1 MKLKKSHIIPLILFS
16 GLLIAKPVFAED
28 NVSQDDHP
36 MGYYIK
42 QEQEQ
47 QASDESTSTD
57 AAEVPSIRARSFA
70 AAIPAANA
78 PDILYSDNTSLP
90 RKDAVDISSHQSWMV
105 QADFNAIKAAGVK
118 TVIIKLTE
126 GTGYINPYAS
136 SQIQMAKSAGLNIA
150 VYHYATL
157 QGANSQDAGNS
168 LAVQEANYFANTA
181 KKLGLSTNIVMIMDC
196 EQPYKDSSG
205 KIIGP
210 NPANV
215 DWATAAAKFASQLKS
230 QGYSNTIF
238 YTSSSWLGTN
248 TATCQMNYNTL
259 GGAKK
264 VWAAQYLYGT
274 PSSNNLKNTQYG
286 AWQYTSQMLFKGGTS
301 NLLNNNLDTS
311 IDYNNI
317 FSAPSQN
324 LQDVYR
330 LYNANTGEHFY
341 TLNFAEKTNLQ
352 NVGWRYEGIGWLS
365 SSTGSP
371 VYRVY
376 NPNAKG
382 GDHYYTMSKYEAQQL
397 VSKGWRWD
405 NNGGAAFYSNGSKN
419 LYVAYNPNASSGS
432 HNYTTNSY
440 EQDNLLRL
448 GWKYGAV
455 AWKVN

>member
-1 MKLKKSHIIPLILFS
+1 
-16 GLLIAKPVFAED
+16 
-28 NVSQDDHP
+28 
-36 MGYYIK
+36 
-42 QEQEQ
+42 
-47 QASDESTSTD
+47 
-57 AAEVPSIRARSFA
+57 
-70 AAIPAANA
+70 
-78 PDILYSDNTSLP
+78 
-90 RKDAVDISSHQSWMV
+90 
-105 QADFNAIKAAGVK
+105 
-118 TVIIKLTE
+118 
-126 GTGYINPYAS
+126 
-136 SQIQMAKSAGLNIA
+136 
-150 VYHYATL
+150 
-157 QGANSQDAGNS
+157 
-168 LAVQEANYFANTA
+168 
-181 KKLGLSTNIVMIMDC
+181 MIMDC

-286 AWQYTSQMLFKGGTS
+286 AWQYTSQMRFKGGTS

-317 FSAPSQN
+317 FSASQT
-324 LQDVYR
+324 LRDVYR
-330 LYNANTGEHFY
+330 LYNVYTGEHFY
-341 TLNFAEKTNLQ
+341 TLNYAEKTNLQ

-365 SSTGSP
+365 STSGSP

-376 NPNAKG
+376 NPNAIG
-382 GDHYYTMSKYEAQQL
+382 GDHYYTLSKWEAQQL
-397 VSKGWRWD
+397 VNKGWRWD
-405 NNGGAAFYSNGSKN
+405 NNGAPAFYSNGSKN
-419 LYVAYNPNASSGS
+419 LYVAYNPNAASGS
-432 HNYTTNSY
+432 HNYTTSSY
-440 EQDNLLRL
+440 EQNNLLRN
-448 GWKYGAV
+448 GWTYGAV

>member
-1 MKLKKSHIIPLILFS
+1 MKLKKSHIIPLILLS

-42 QEQEQ
+42 QEQEALLAQ
-47 QASDESTSTD
+47 KNLPAPQTQVAPATPEEDESENTVTPTQTLPSSAIHVRMLSTAAPMLNSNTS
-57 AAEVPSIRARSFA
+57 
-70 AAIPAANA
+70 
-78 PDILYSDNTSLP
+78 SLP
-90 RKDAVDISSHQSWMV
+90 RRDAVDISSYQNWIN
-105 QADFNAIKAAGVK
+105 QADFYALRSAGVK
-118 TVIIKLTE
+118 TIVVKLTE
-126 GTGYINPYAS
+126 GENYTNPYAK
-136 SQIQMAKSAGLNIA
+136 SQINRAKTAGLTIA
-150 VYHYATL
+150 TYHFVSDPTRIQYEAAYYAK
-157 QGANSQDAGNS
+157 
-168 LAVQEANYFANTA
+168 TA
-181 KKLGLSTNIVMIMDC
+181 KTLGLSSNTVMIEDAEAPSTAYNWTNVSIVFKNTMASHGFHNIRYYTS
-196 EQPYKDSSG
+196 QSWITSG
-205 KIIGP
+205 VINTSTLGAKNMWVAQYPPGTP
-210 NPANV
+210 S
-215 DWATAAAKFASQLKS
+215 TYAAMWKN
-230 QGYSNTIF
+230 SNTIN
-238 YTSSSWLGTN
+238 S
-248 TATCQMNYNTL
+248 A
-259 GGAKK
+259 
-264 VWAAQYLYGT
+264 
-274 PSSNNLKNTQYG
+274 YG
-286 AWQYTSQMLFKGGTS
+286 AWQYTSEMRFKGGTA
-301 NLLNNNLDTS
+301 NLLNNDLDTS

-317 FSAPSQN
+317 FGAPSQN

>member
-1 MKLKKSHIIPLILFS
+1 MKLKKSHIIPLILLS

-28 NVSQDDHP
+28 NVTQDNLP

-47 QASDESTSTD
+47 EIAATSQSEEETSSAD
-57 AAEVPSIRARSFA
+57 SVSPRMRSYAAAE
-70 AAIPAANA
+70 PASLA
-78 PDILYSDNTSLP
+78 PDDLYSSNTDLP
-90 RKDAVDISSHQSWMV
+90 RQDAIDIASYQSWMT
-105 QADFNAIKAAGVK
+105 QADFNSLKNSGVK
-118 TVIIKLTE
+118 TVIIKLTQ
-126 GTGYINPYAS
+126 GTTYLNPSAKN
-136 SQIQMAKSAGLNIA
+136 QISMAKNAGLNVA
-150 VYHYATL
+150 TYHFVEKPENIQNEAKFYA
-157 QGANSQDAGNS
+157 QK
-168 LAVQEANYFANTA
+168 A
-181 KKLGLSTNIVMIMDC
+181 KELGLSTNTVMIEDAEAPSQYYNWTAVSQVFKTTMN
-196 EQPYKDSSG
+196 QAGFNNIRYYTSQGWVSSG
-205 KIIGP
+205 VM
-210 NPANV
+210 N
-215 DWATAAAKFASQLKS
+215 AS
-230 QGYSNTIF
+230 
-238 YTSSSWLGTN
+238 
-248 TATCQMNYNTL
+248 TL
-259 GGAKK
+259 GAKNLW
-264 VWAAQYLYGT
+264 VAQYLYGT
-274 PSSNNLKNTQYG
+274 PSKQNLKNTEYG
-286 AWQYTSQMLFKGGTS
+286 AWQYTSQMRFQGTT
-301 NLLNNNLDTS
+301 NLKNNYIDTS

-317 FSAPSQN
+317 FNASQG

-440 EQDNLLRL
+440 EQDNLLKL

>member
-1 MKLKKSHIIPLILFS
+1 REM
-16 GLLIAKPVFAED
+16 
-28 NVSQDDHP
+28 
-36 MGYYIK
+36 
-42 QEQEQ
+42 
-47 QASDESTSTD
+47 
-57 AAEVPSIRARSFA
+57 R
-70 AAIPAANA
+70 
-78 PDILYSDNTSLP
+78 
-90 RKDAVDISSHQSWMV
+90 
-105 QADFNAIKAAGVK
+105 
-118 TVIIKLTE
+118 
-126 GTGYINPYAS
+126 
-136 SQIQMAKSAGLNIA
+136 
-150 VYHYATL
+150 
-157 QGANSQDAGNS
+157 
-168 LAVQEANYFANTA
+168 
-181 KKLGLSTNIVMIMDC
+181 
-196 EQPYKDSSG
+196 
-205 KIIGP
+205 
-210 NPANV
+210 
-215 DWATAAAKFASQLKS
+215 
-230 QGYSNTIF
+230 
-238 YTSSSWLGTN
+238 
-248 TATCQMNYNTL
+248 
-259 GGAKK
+259 
-264 VWAAQYLYGT
+264 
-274 PSSNNLKNTQYG
+274 
-286 AWQYTSQMLFKGGTS
+286 FKGGTA
-301 NLLNNNLDTS
+301 NLLNNDLDTS

-317 FSAPSQN
+317 FGAPSQN

-371 VYRVY
+371 IYRVY